1 MCQVLGVSRS
11 GYYSWRKN
19 EKSKRARENEQLT
32 ALIKEK
38 HEGSRGIYGSPRIT
52 EALLKDGVRCGENR
66 VARLMRIEGIVGV
79 GKKKYKVTTDSNHNK
94 PVCANLVQQRFEAE
108 RPNQLWTSDIT
119 YLWTMEGWLYL
130 AVILDIFSRMVIGW
144 SLHATLNKQLVLTA
158 LKNAVDIRQ
167 PAPGLIFHSDRG
179 SQYASDD
186 FQRMLKQYKIQGSMS
201 GKGNCY
207 DNAVTESFFR
217 SFKTEF
223 VYRQELSTRRIAS
236 MMAFDYLEVFYN
248 RQRLHSSIGYM
259 TPCEFEHRVV
269 PVTPKQII
277 LP

>member
-1 MCQVLGVSRS
+1 MGVSRS
-11 GYYSWRKN
+11 GYYSWRMN
-19 EKSKRARENEQLT
+19 ERSKRACENELLT
-32 ALIKEK
+32 ELIKEK

-52 EALLKDGVRCGENR
+52 EALWKDGVRCGENR
-66 VARLMRIEGIVGV
+66 IARIMRIEGIVGV

-94 PVCANLVQQRFEAE
+94 PVYANIVQQRFEAE

-119 YLWTMEGWLYL
+119 YLWTREGWLYL
-130 AVILDIFSRMVIGW
+130 AVILDIYSRMVVGW
-144 SLHATLNKQLVLTA
+144 SLYATLQKQLVVTA

-186 FQRMLKQYKIQGSMS
+186 VQRMLKQYKILGSMS

-217 SFKTEF
+217 TFKTEL
-223 VYRQELSTRRIAS
+223 VYQQELSTRRIAS
-236 MMAFDYLEVFYN
+236 MMVFDYLEVFYN

-259 TPCEFEHRVV
+259 TPYEFEQRVY
-269 PVTPKQII
+269 PVTHKQII

>member
-1 MCQVLGVSRS
+1 MCQVMGVSRS
-11 GYYSWRKN
+11 GYYSWRMN
-19 EKSKRARENEQLT
+19 ERSKRACENELLT
-32 ALIKEK
+32 ELIKEK

-52 EALLKDGVRCGENR
+52 EALWKDGVRCGENR
-66 VARLMRIEGIVGV
+66 IARIMRIEGIVGV

-94 PVCANLVQQRFEAE
+94 PVYANIVQQRFEAE

-119 YLWTMEGWLYL
+119 YLWTREGWLYL
-130 AVILDIFSRMVIGW
+130 AVILDIYSRMVVGW
-144 SLHATLNKQLVLTA
+144 SLYATLQKQLVVTA

-186 FQRMLKQYKIQGSMS
+186 VQRMLKQYKILGSMS

-217 SFKTEF
+217 TFKTEL
-223 VYRQELSTRRIAS
+223 VYQQELSTRRIAS
-236 MMAFDYLEVFYN
+236 MMVFDYLEVFYN

-259 TPCEFEHRVV
+259 TPYEFEQRVY
-269 PVTPKQII
+269 PVTHKQII

>member
-1 MCQVLGVSRS
+1 MCQVIGVSRS
-11 GYYSWRKN
+11 GYYSWRMN
-19 EKSKRARENEQLT
+19 ERSKRACENERLT
-32 ALIKEK
+32 GLIKKK

-52 EALLKDGVRCGENR
+52 EALWKDGVRCGENR
-66 VARLMRIEGIVGV
+66 IARIMRIEGIVGV

-94 PVCANLVQQRFEAE
+94 PVYANIVQQRFEAE

-119 YLWTMEGWLYL
+119 YLWTREGWLYL
-130 AVILDIFSRMVIGW
+130 AVILDIYSRMVVGW
-144 SLHATLNKQLVLTA
+144 SLYTTLQKQLVVTA
-158 LKNAVDIRQ
+158 LKNAVDILQ

-186 FQRMLKQYKIQGSMS
+186 VQRMLNQYKILGSMS
-201 GKGNCY
+201 GKSNCY

-217 SFKTEF
+217 TFKTEL
-223 VYRQELSTRRIAS
+223 VYQQELSTRRIAS
-236 MMAFDYLEVFYN
+236 MMVFNYLEVFYN

-259 TPCEFEHRVV
+259 TPYEFEQRVG
-269 PVTPKQII
+269 PVTHKQII

>member
-1 MCQVLGVSRS
+1 MCQVIGVSRS
-11 GYYSWRKN
+11 GYYSWRMN
-19 EKSKRARENEQLT
+19 ERSKRACENERLT
-32 ALIKEK
+32 GLIKKK

-52 EALLKDGVRCGENR
+52 EALWKDGVRCGENR
-66 VARLMRIEGIVGV
+66 IARIMRIEGIIGV

-94 PVCANLVQQRFEAE
+94 PVYANIVQQRFEAE

-119 YLWTMEGWLYL
+119 YLWTREGWLYL
-130 AVILDIFSRMVIGW
+130 AVILDIYSRMVVGW
-144 SLHATLNKQLVLTA
+144 SLYTTLQKQLVVTA
-158 LKNAVDIRQ
+158 LKNAVDILQ

-186 FQRMLKQYKIQGSMS
+186 VQRMLNQYKILGSMS
-201 GKGNCY
+201 GKSNCY

-217 SFKTEF
+217 TFKTEL
-223 VYRQELSTRRIAS
+223 VYQQELSTRRIAS
-236 MMAFDYLEVFYN
+236 MMVFNYLEVFYN

-259 TPCEFEHRVV
+259 TPYEFEQRVG
-269 PVTPKQII
+269 PVTHKQII